1 MRKIWDFNSSVSSYK
16 VQDWLPCSQLP
27 SFELMRSATL
37 ILKQS
42 CATFCYTCRKREE
55 RVKKTNLQLKIKTPL
70 IFFFLK
76 PTRGHCPLDNFVSTR
91 LRWRSHLKIKNWF
104 WRKSFWFSLWMLTII
119 IWILKGINLVFK
131 NIYVN
136 NKCEYAT
143 WNQLSII
150 FLPFALSLTSMHQDI
165 DMTIFFF
172 SSFTSAIICCWS
184 LGRRRWNRG
193 EFLQPKNNDTT
204 PRSRSDAINLL
215 NWTSRIFIC
224 LEKVV
229 KCE

>member
-1 MRKIWDFNSSVSSYK
+1 MLSTAVLWIDEISHAHSEAKLCNILLHLQKKRRKSEKNESS
-16 VQDWLPCSQLP
+16 
-27 SFELMRSATL
+27 
-37 ILKQS
+37 
-42 CATFCYTCRKREE
+42 
-55 RVKKTNLQLKIKTPL
+55 IKNQNPFD
-70 IFFFLK
+70 FFFLK

-131 NIYVN
+131 IIYVN

-172 SSFTSAIICCWS
+172 
-184 LGRRRWNRG
+184 R
-193 EFLQPKNNDTT
+193 P
-204 PRSRSDAINLL
+204 SRQ
-215 NWTSRIFIC
+215 R
-224 LEKVV
+224 
-229 KCE
+229 